1 MRTWILVIIGAVL
14 PLVGGATLGSIT
26 TDAGEGTWAH
36 PVQPTAFL
44 ALSVLLAVSHLLV
57 MLGYLVVAGS
67 TAGSAATLARLGA
80 AGLAAL
86 AVCELWSGLL
96 ASTDLDATVVD
107 VLEVAYLVASV
118 AVVVGTVGAGA
129 VLRRTGSPYALP
141 LLVAGIVLAIVIPVR
156 FLAPDVVGVVG
167 LTIWSLLYV
176 WFGLRLRTGVR
187 SGARSGALA

>member
-1 MRTWILVIIGAVL
+1 MRTWILVVIGAVL

-36 PVQPTAFL
+36 PVEPTAFL

-57 MLGYLVVAGS
+57 MLGYLAVAAG
-67 TAGSAATLARLGA
+67 TAGSAAALARLGA

-86 AVCELWSGLL
+86 AVCEVWSGLL

-107 VLEVAYLVASV
+107 VLEVGYGISSV
-118 AVVVGTVGAGA
+118 AIVVGTVGAGA
-129 VLRRTGSPYALP
+129 ALHRTGSPYALP
-141 LLVAGIVLAIVIPVR
+141 LLAAGIVLAVVIPVR

-176 WFGLRLRTGVR
+176 WLGLRLRTG
-187 SGARSGALA
+187 ARSRALA